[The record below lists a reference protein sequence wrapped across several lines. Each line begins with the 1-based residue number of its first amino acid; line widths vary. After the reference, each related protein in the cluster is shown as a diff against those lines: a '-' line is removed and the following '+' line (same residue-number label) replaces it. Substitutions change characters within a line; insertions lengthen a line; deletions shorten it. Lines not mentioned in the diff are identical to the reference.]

1 MRMCYAVYYTR
12 SGETVHSRMSI
23 IRNKTGVIRLLYTS
37 FYLTFI
43 GRCMFTMINS
53 GVLCCRLYSKLE
65 RHRANIEQWSGYLR
79 LSSNG
84 ITSI

>member
-1 MRMCYAVYYTR
+1 MRMCSAIYYTR

-23 IRNKTGVIRLLYTS
+23 TRNKTGMIRLLYTS
-37 FYLTFI
+37 FSLTFI
-43 GRCMFTMINS
+43 ERCMFYMIDS
-53 GVLCCRLYSKLE
+53 DVLCCMLYSKLE
-65 RHRANIEQWSGYLR
+65 RHRANIEQWSGCPR